1 MPLLPALYRAATAF
15 TGNEHDARDLVQTTY
30 LKALERFDRFE
41 QGTNC
46 RGWMM
51 QIMRNTWIDQLRRRR
66 TAGPQVSL
74 EADLLP
80 ARDERAE
87 GINLSELLEQFSDS
101 EVIRVLQELPEPQR
115 MALYLTDV
123 EALDQNEVAAIL
135 DVAVGTVKSR
145 VSRARSVLREKLQAH
160 ARDLGFVGRRP

>member
-1 MPLLPALYRAATAF
+1 MPLLPVMYRAATAF
-15 TGNEHDARDLVQTTY
+15 AGNEPDARDLVQTVY

-41 QGTNC
+41 NGTNC
-46 RGWMM
+46 KGWMM

-80 ARDERAE
+80 APDDRPDEVDLR
-87 GINLSELLEQFSDS
+87 ELLEQFSDS
-101 EVIRVLQELPEPQR
+101 AIIRVLQELPDSQR

-123 EALDQNEVAAIL
+123 EGLDQNEVAAIL
-135 DVAVGTVKSR
+135 DIAVGTVKSR

-160 ARDLGFVGRRP
+160 ARDMGFVGRRS